1 VSDVYRCRREARCA
15 NRTQAHTTDGPAW
28 VGAASSRVLCDTCA
42 SDLLAAL
49 AELPTLLGLLED
61 ERPRSLGVV
70 LESRVGGTVD
80 PRKIPIREDVDA
92 LQHAIVDTA
101 RCWEEIVRDVAGDAP
116 PERRPA
122 RALLTPASGPSVTDR
137 MRASLIG
144 SVSLLRARL
153 PVLLALTPTE
163 VERDGDWTTL
173 DGGDACLELLDL
185 HHRARK
191 HVGQWRRVTHYPND
205 PCPACGVPAI
215 THLDGS
221 DVVRCGSCGETET
234 WERWAASREAQPA

>member
-1 VSDVYRCRREARCA
+1 VSDVCRCRREARCV
-15 NRTQAHTTDGPAW
+15 NREQVHTTDGPAW
-28 VGAASSRVLCDTCA
+28 AGATSSRALCDGCTA
-42 SDLLAAL
+42 DLLAAL
-49 AELPTLLGLLED
+49 VELPTLLGLLEA
-61 ERPRSLGVV
+61 ELPRGIGIT
-70 LESRVGGTVD
+70 LESRVGGT
-80 PRKIPIREDVDA
+80 PETKLPLREDVDA
-92 LQHAIVDTA
+92 LMHAIVDTA

-122 RALLTPASGPSVTDR
+122 RALLTPASGPSVTGR
-137 MRASLIG
+137 MRASLGG
-144 SVSLLRARL
+144 SVALLRARL

-191 HVGQWRRVTHYPND
+191 LVGQWRRVVHYPHD

-221 DVVRCGSCGETET
+221 DVVRCESCGETET